1 MEAKKLKFMHNWNNK
16 LNCDYYTTIRLIQNG
31 NATGCAE
38 NLQEQLHAIK
48 QDLELL
54 SSVMREFEFYH
65 TRFDG
70 RKVVP
75 TDGA

>member
-1 MEAKKLKFMHNWNNK
+1 MEM
-16 LNCDYYTTIRLIQNG
+16 RQG
-31 NATGCAE
+31 ATE
-38 NLQEQLHAIK
+38 NLQEQLQAIK

-75 TDGA
+75 TSPAGA